1 MASAGG
7 TVPSTGVPELT
18 DDVLIQ
24 EPPTRSLRAWWRDA
38 VDRLAG
44 ADPGLSQLRLGL
56 QSVGGIAV
64 AVGLVYLF
72 VRTTGALQ
80 SPAGSAPSPVLSASN
95 RALLI
100 VSMLLA
106 GMVAMMAGFTVQ
118 DRTIGGQV
126 LSSLVLPV
134 PMIAAITLGLL
145 VGPHRVL
152 SLVFLVGV
160 MAVAVYVRRWGPRG
174 FAWGMVAFNGA
185 FLGFFL
191 HAQIGLRDV
200 GWIAADLVI
209 GVLAS
214 LVVRFTFFRPH
225 PGRTLTRM
233 RRSWD
238 SRVRRLLALSA
249 AALTE
254 DDDRRLR
261 RLREQL
267 RRQLVRL
274 NEST

>member
-1 MASAGG
+1 MAGARRPDEGIG
-7 TVPSTGVPELT
+7 TQGLT
-18 DDVLIQ
+18 DDVLTS
-24 EPPTRSLRAWWRDA
+24 EPRYRSPKAWWRDA

-44 ADPGLSQLRLGL
+44 ADPGLSQLRMGL
-56 QSVGGIAV
+56 QSVLGIAL

-72 VRTTGALQ
+72 DRLTGGLRL
-80 SPAGSAPSPVLSASN
+80 PAGSAPAPVVSAADH
-95 RALLI
+95 ALVV

-118 DRTIGGQV
+118 DRTAGGQV
-126 LSSLVLPV
+126 LSSVLLPV
-134 PMIAAITLGLL
+134 PMVAAMTLGLL
-145 VGPHRVL
+145 VGPYRVP
-152 SLVFLVGV
+152 SLVFLVVV
-160 MAVAVYVRRWGPRG
+160 MTVAVYVRRWGPRG

-185 FLGFFL
+185 FLGFLL

-254 DDDRRLR
+254 
-261 RLREQL
+261 
-267 RRQLVRL
+267 
-274 NEST
+274 